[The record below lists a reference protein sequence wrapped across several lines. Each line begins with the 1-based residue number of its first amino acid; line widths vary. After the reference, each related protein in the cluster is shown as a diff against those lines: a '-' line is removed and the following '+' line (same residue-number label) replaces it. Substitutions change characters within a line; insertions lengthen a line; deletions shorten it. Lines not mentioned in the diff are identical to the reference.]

1 MGRSWRLNL
10 MEAFWPVLGIVVC
23 GLLSG
28 FATIAKAQ
36 GGQGENLVYNSSGT
50 KVGSKA
56 FIDASTFA
64 GNVSSPNICSVLNYI
79 LTPTNNIVPSSGAL
93 IDARGLPGSTGTSWT
108 CTNSPWYGIST
119 PPPSTILLP
128 AGTIVIP
135 STWILPSNTRLIGE
149 GDGVPLSGAVG
160 TTIQASTSTF
170 SGPMLQFGSSTVCPG
185 PTPSVCSGISVENL
199 TLDGNTSSLATGILN
214 QYSQSN
220 TFVDHVGLYQILGTG
235 LSVESGADGS
245 GPYSNIRFDTAV
257 AGLAATVC
265 VNLNGLTSTRG
276 IRGLS
281 CMLQHNDGTA
291 AIYLDSSNNLIQDVE
306 ISGFY
311 DGVLIGANANAQSNV
326 LVHIIGDTS
335 RPLTTTPVNT
345 VHISNSGGTV
355 SDISLMGLSNSGYN
369 GTYTVEDDVTGPHLS
384 DTSVAIYAIGE
395 AVNVGGTSLA
405 YSRYTTSPNIA
416 TWAVGAS
423 TPTSGCTS
431 ATRGALYSC
440 IGGSSSCCPS
450 GSSCTVGTSAALWIC
465 GISSGSAQWIGVD

>member
-1 MGRSWRLNL
+1 
-10 MEAFWPVLGIVVC
+10 
-23 GLLSG
+23 
-28 FATIAKAQ
+28 
-36 GGQGENLVYNSSGT
+36 
-50 KVGSKA
+50 
-56 FIDASTFA
+56 
-64 GNVSSPNICSVLNYI
+64 
-79 LTPTNNIVPSSGAL
+79 
-93 IDARGLPGSTGTSWT
+93 
-108 CTNSPWYGIST
+108 
-119 PPPSTILLP
+119 
-128 AGTIVIP
+128 
-135 STWILPSNTRLIGE
+135 
-149 GDGVPLSGAVG
+149 
-160 TTIQASTSTF
+160 
-170 SGPMLQFGSSTVCPG
+170 
-185 PTPSVCSGISVENL
+185 
-199 TLDGNTSSLATGILN
+199 
-214 QYSQSN
+214 
-220 TFVDHVGLYQILGTG
+220 
-235 LSVESGADGS
+235 
-245 GPYSNIRFDTAV
+245 
-257 AGLAATVC
+257 
-265 VNLNGLTSTRG
+265 
-276 IRGLS
+276 
-281 CMLQHNDGTA
+281 
-291 AIYLDSSNNLIQDVE
+291 
-306 ISGFY
+306 
-311 DGVLIGANANAQSNV
+311 V